1 MLELKPGLR
10 IHFVGVGGV
19 SMSAL
24 AEFAHLK
31 GCRVSGSDRDASA
44 LTEHLMGLGLKIQ
57 IGHSPEALADA
68 DAVVYT
74 PAVPWDALEL
84 KTAREREIPILK
96 RAEFLGA
103 LAQEQKVIGVT
114 GTHGKTTTTAMVG
127 AVLLAAGLDPTVLVG
142 GTLLGEEGNLRP
154 GEGEMWVVEADE
166 FDRAFLELGP
176 FLALVTSLE
185 EDHLDSY
192 ANLGDIESTF
202 QQFVGSVEKGGHVVL
217 CGDDP
222 LVRKLSSGYGVNTFT
237 YGLGKDADVR
247 ADEVVLEGFG
257 SQFSLYRKRTL
268 VGNLKLQVPGHH
280 NVSNALGAASAGLA
294 LGISWDA
301 IQTGLEGF
309 SGVQRRFEMLGEVEG
324 VLVVSDYAHHPTEIR
339 ASLVAAREGWEGRI
353 VAVFQPHL
361 YTRTRDLASEF
372 GEALSTADAVWLT
385 EIFPA
390 REDPIAGVSGSM
402 IVSSLRKA
410 GGPEPR
416 YIPYLADLDADLFN
430 EIVAGDLVLV
440 MGAGDIEKTAHCL
453 YRRLRERANT

>member
-1 MLELKPGLR
+1 
-10 IHFVGVGGV
+10 
-19 SMSAL
+19 MSAL

-74 PAVPWDALEL
+74 PAVPWDAPEL

-127 AVLLAAGLDPTVLVG
+127 AVLLSAGLDPTVLVG
-142 GTLLGEEGNLRP
+142 GTLQGEEGNLRP

-166 FDRAFLELGP
+166 FDRAFLELSP

-192 ANLGDIESTF
+192 ADLGDIESTF
-202 QQFVGSVEKGGHVVL
+202 QQFVGSVEKGGHAVL

-222 LVRKLSSGYGVNTFT
+222 LVRKLSPSSGVNTFT

-247 ADEVVLEGFG
+247 ADDVVLEGFG
-257 SQFSLYRKRTL
+257 SQFSLYCEQTL
-268 VGNLKLQVPGHH
+268 VGNLRMQVPGHH
-280 NVSNALGAASAGLA
+280 NVSNALGAAGAGLA

-301 IQTGLEGF
+301 IQAGLEGF

-372 GEALSTADAVWLT
+372 GKALSTADAVWLT

-416 YIPYLADLDADLFN
+416 YIPHLADLDAALFN
-430 EIVAGDLVLV
+430 EIASGDLVLV